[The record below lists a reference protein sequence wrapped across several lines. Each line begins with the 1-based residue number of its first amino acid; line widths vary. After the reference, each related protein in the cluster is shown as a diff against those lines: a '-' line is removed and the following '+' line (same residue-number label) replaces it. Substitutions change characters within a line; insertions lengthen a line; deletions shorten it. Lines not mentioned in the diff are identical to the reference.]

1 MANKIKIFK
10 DSQQNTWLQNFRIAR
25 VKNFPEY
32 KTIPYT
38 KEKESEEHQNKRKE
52 TIKGAREKAVAAFKE
67 YFMLIAG
74 TKVSEDIIRSA
85 FADIEESLEALNS
98 IKITYN
104 GKPFS
109 IFEL

>member
-1 MANKIKIFK
+1 MIDIEQLLRKGLSLEDIAEIVTKETTAAQEKI
-10 DSQQNTWLQNFRIAR
+10 
-25 VKNFPEY
+25 
-32 KTIPYT
+32 T
-38 KEKESEEHQNKRKE
+38 KEKELKEHQNKREE
-52 TIKGAREKAVAAFKE
+52 TIKGAREKAVTAFKE

-74 TKVSEDIIRSA
+74 TEVSEDIIRSA
-85 FADIEESLEALNS
+85 FVDIEESLEALNS